1 MDIISGIIVFAFGLG
16 LIALAGVIAAKRLLA
31 ERFLNLFASSARTHY
46 IEQVLRLVVGTSLVI
61 FSPLM
66 WYSYV
71 FQIFGWLF
79 VVTTLGLLLVP
90 WQWHHRFAERVI
102 PLGYPSP
109 RNIWSCY
116 ICAWC
121 FRPLWCFSIRI
132 PIEW

>member
-1 MDIISGIIVFAFGLG
+1 MNIISGIIVFAFGLG
-16 LIALAGVIAAKRLLA
+16 LIALAGVIASKRLLA
-31 ERFLNLFASSARTHY
+31 ERFLNLFASSARAHY
-46 IEQVLRLVVGTSLVI
+46 IEQVLRLVVGASLVI

-102 PLGYPSP
+102 PLVIHHLEIYGVATFVLGAFVLYGAS
-109 RNIWSCY
+109 RYASQ
-116 ICAWC
+116 
-121 FRPLWCFSIRI
+121 
-132 PIEW
+132 

>member
-1 MDIISGIIVFAFGLG
+1 MFAFGLG
-16 LIALAGVIAAKRLLA
+16 LIALAGVVASNRLLA
-31 ERFLNLFASSARTHY
+31 ERFLNLFASSAQTHY
-46 IEQVLRLVVGTSLVI
+46 IEQVLRLVVGTSLII

-102 PLGYPSP
+102 PLVIHHLEIYGVATFVLGAFVLYSAS
-109 RNIWSCY
+109 R
-116 ICAWC
+116 CA
-121 FRPLWCFSIRI
+121 SQ
-132 PIEW
+132 